1 METQAPIIAFLYDF
15 DKTLCT
21 TDMEDYAF
29 IPSLGYTPAEFW
41 GRANAF
47 GWENRMDGLLAY
59 MYTMIQE
66 CAAQNIKLDRAFLN
80 HCGESIQLF
89 PGVREWFARINAFG
103 ESLGVQVEHYVIS
116 SGLREIIEGSGIAQE
131 FREIYACEF
140 YYNENGD
147 ACWPKLDVNFTNK
160 TQFVYRINKGILDVS
175 RDKELNDSMPDDSK
189 RVPFTNMIYM
199 GDGLSDVPCMKMMR
213 AYGGQAIAVY
223 QASNRQGVEKLLAD
237 NLGVLVNNG
246 WSSLSEL
253 TALTAWCVILGYTL
267 QLYFDFSGYCDL
279 TAGCARLLGLRLP
292 INFDSPYRSLS
303 VAEFWKRWHMTLT
316 AFLRENVYFPLGGSR
331 KGRGRTY
338 LNILVVYLVSGIW
351 HGAGWTFILWGLLH
365 GLAQVLERLWGKR
378 RDALP
383 RWVRWA
389 MTFLFINLAW
399 VFFRAPDVSS
409 ALLLL
414 KTAVTG
420 GMGGIRLWL
429 VNGLFRREI
438 SALELLL
445 PVIGPYTAYL
455 RVALILGI
463 GLLAALWPRNVI
475 RQMDT
480 FRPNWR
486 SGLYVLVWTV
496 WAILSFTGVVTFIYS
511 NF

>member
-223 QASNRQGVEKLLAD
+223 QANNRQGVEKLLAD
-237 NLGVLVNNG
+237 GRVDFIFPADYREGMELDRTVRDILRKMTITDRLLEVNNRQLRSIG
-246 WSSLSEL
+246 GDVLPNQVEL
-253 TALTAWCVILGYTL
+253 
-267 QLYFDFSGYCDL
+267 F
-279 TAGCARLLGLRLP
+279 
-292 INFDSPYRSLS
+292 
-303 VAEFWKRWHMTLT
+303 
-316 AFLRENVYFPLGGSR
+316 
-331 KGRGRTY
+331 
-338 LNILVVYLVSGIW
+338 
-351 HGAGWTFILWGLLH
+351 
-365 GLAQVLERLWGKR
+365 
-378 RDALP
+378 
-383 RWVRWA
+383 
-389 MTFLFINLAW
+389 
-399 VFFRAPDVSS
+399 
-409 ALLLL
+409 
-414 KTAVTG
+414 
-420 GMGGIRLWL
+420 
-429 VNGLFRREI
+429 
-438 SALELLL
+438 
-445 PVIGPYTAYL
+445 
-455 RVALILGI
+455 
-463 GLLAALWPRNVI
+463 
-475 RQMDT
+475 
-480 FRPNWR
+480 
-486 SGLYVLVWTV
+486 
-496 WAILSFTGVVTFIYS
+496 
-511 NF
+511 

>member
-41 GRANAF
+41 GKANAF

-237 NLGVLVNNG
+237 GRVDFIFPADYREG
-246 WSSLSEL
+246 MEL
-253 TALTAWCVILGYTL
+253 DRTVRDILRKMTIT
-267 QLYFDFSGYCDL
+267 D
-279 TAGCARLLGLRLP
+279 RLLEVKKRQLRRIGGDVLPNQVGL
-292 INFDSPYRSLS
+292 
-303 VAEFWKRWHMTLT
+303 W
-316 AFLRENVYFPLGGSR
+316 
-331 KGRGRTY
+331 
-338 LNILVVYLVSGIW
+338 
-351 HGAGWTFILWGLLH
+351 
-365 GLAQVLERLWGKR
+365 
-378 RDALP
+378 
-383 RWVRWA
+383 
-389 MTFLFINLAW
+389 
-399 VFFRAPDVSS
+399 
-409 ALLLL
+409 
-414 KTAVTG
+414 
-420 GMGGIRLWL
+420 
-429 VNGLFRREI
+429 
-438 SALELLL
+438 
-445 PVIGPYTAYL
+445 
-455 RVALILGI
+455 
-463 GLLAALWPRNVI
+463 
-475 RQMDT
+475 
-480 FRPNWR
+480 
-486 SGLYVLVWTV
+486 
-496 WAILSFTGVVTFIYS
+496 
-511 NF
+511 

>member
-41 GRANAF
+41 GKANAF

-175 RDKELNDSMPDDSK
+175 RDRELNDSMPDDSK

-223 QASNRQGVEKLLAD
+223 QAGNRVGVEDLLSKGRVDFIFPAD
-237 NLGVLVNNG
+237 YREGTGLDSTVKNIIRKMAI
-246 WSSLSEL
+246 SD
-253 TALTAWCVILGYTL
+253 ALTA
-267 QLYFDFSGYCDL
+267 
-279 TAGCARLLGLRLP
+279 
-292 INFDSPYRSLS
+292 
-303 VAEFWKRWHMTLT
+303 
-316 AFLRENVYFPLGGSR
+316 ENVQQLQAI
-331 KGRGRTY
+331 GRGD
-338 LNILVVYLVSGIW
+338 LPE
-351 HGAGWTFILWGLLH
+351 
-365 GLAQVLERLWGKR
+365 QV
-378 RDALP
+378 
-383 RWVRWA
+383 
-389 MTFLFINLAW
+389 
-399 VFFRAPDVSS
+399 
-409 ALLLL
+409 
-414 KTAVTG
+414 
-420 GMGGIRLWL
+420 
-429 VNGLFRREI
+429 GLFE
-438 SALELLL
+438 
-445 PVIGPYTAYL
+445 
-455 RVALILGI
+455 
-463 GLLAALWPRNVI
+463 
-475 RQMDT
+475 
-480 FRPNWR
+480 
-486 SGLYVLVWTV
+486 
-496 WAILSFTGVVTFIYS
+496 
-511 NF
+511 

>member
-237 NLGVLVNNG
+237 GRVDFIFPADYREGMELDRAVRDILRKMTITDRLLEVNNR
-246 WSSLSEL
+246 
-253 TALTAWCVILGYTL
+253 
-267 QLYFDFSGYCDL
+267 QLRSIGGDV
-279 TAGCARLLGLRLP
+279 LP
-292 INFDSPYRSLS
+292 N
-303 VAEFWKRWHMTLT
+303 
-316 AFLRENVYFPLGGSR
+316 
-331 KGRGRTY
+331 
-338 LNILVVYLVSGIW
+338 
-351 HGAGWTFILWGLLH
+351 
-365 GLAQVLERLWGKR
+365 QV
-378 RDALP
+378 
-383 RWVRWA
+383 
-389 MTFLFINLAW
+389 
-399 VFFRAPDVSS
+399 
-409 ALLLL
+409 
-414 KTAVTG
+414 
-420 GMGGIRLWL
+420 
-429 VNGLFRREI
+429 GLF
-438 SALELLL
+438 
-445 PVIGPYTAYL
+445 
-455 RVALILGI
+455 
-463 GLLAALWPRNVI
+463 
-475 RQMDT
+475 
-480 FRPNWR
+480 
-486 SGLYVLVWTV
+486 
-496 WAILSFTGVVTFIYS
+496 
-511 NF
+511 